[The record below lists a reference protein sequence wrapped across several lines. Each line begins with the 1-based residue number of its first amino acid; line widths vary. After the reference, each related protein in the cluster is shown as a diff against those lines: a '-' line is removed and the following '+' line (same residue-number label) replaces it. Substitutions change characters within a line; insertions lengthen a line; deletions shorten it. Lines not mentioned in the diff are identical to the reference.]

1 VCSLKCHSDR
11 TAPPRLFC
19 AGHDKGVDY
28 WAVGVLLFEQVA
40 GYSPF
45 ADRAHNDQMV
55 ICKNILKGVV
65 DFPSHFRDRDVSR
78 RTRTQRETLRL
89 WRDGSTGALR
99 AGWLPITLRVMCLPP
114 SLFLS
119 PCPPPPLQLQNLIL
133 QILVKDVAKRLGCL
147 RGGAA
152 DIKAHPFFRSM
163 DWDRLRRR
171 ELPAPWRP
179 RLAGAL
185 DTSNFDEYDETD
197 KVAPYSG
204 DADWDAGF

>member
-1 VCSLKCHSDR
+1 
-11 TAPPRLFC
+11 
-19 AGHDKGVDY
+19 VDY

-65 DFPSHFRDRDVSR
+65 DFPSHFRDRDVSHR
-78 RTRTQRETLRL
+78 ISIHRETLRS
-89 WRDGSTGALR
+89 WDGSPAFSALPS
-99 AGWLPITLRVMCLPP
+99 GLPVPTVPPP
-114 SLFLS
+114 SFVLPLFS
-119 PCPPPPLQLQNLIL
+119 PPSLQLQNLIL